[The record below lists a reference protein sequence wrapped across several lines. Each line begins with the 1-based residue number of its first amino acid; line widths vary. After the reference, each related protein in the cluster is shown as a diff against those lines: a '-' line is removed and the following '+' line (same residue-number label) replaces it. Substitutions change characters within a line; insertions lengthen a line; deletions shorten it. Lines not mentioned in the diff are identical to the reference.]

1 MMTERPLRADAARN
15 RARILAAASDQFAAH
30 GPEAGMDEIAAAA
43 GVAVGTLYRHFPTK
57 ADLVAA
63 VSESHMAGV
72 ADDVEA
78 SLARV
83 DAGAGAAS
91 ELSVLLTRF
100 VESTSRNR
108 AVKEAARD
116 LGLDVH
122 RADSPATH
130 RATTALT
137 GLLHLAHANGD
148 VRPGITVEDLYLLL
162 SSMPADQPPTARA
175 RWADLVLHGILH
187 H

>member
-1 MMTERPLRADAARN
+1 MAA
-15 RARILAAASDQFAAH
+15 
-30 GPEAGMDEIAAAA
+30 
-43 GVAVGTLYRHFPTK
+43 
-57 ADLVAA
+57 
-63 VSESHMAGV
+63 V

-83 DAGAGAAS
+83 DARAGAAS

-122 RADSPATH
+122 RADSPATR
-130 RATTALT
+130 RATTALES
-137 GLLHLAHANGD
+137 LLRLAHASGD

-162 SSMPADQPPTARA
+162 SSMPADQPATARA
-175 RWADLVLHGILH
+175 RWAGLVLHGILRD
-187 H
+187 